1 MDSLFAQA
9 FITLLASRMCTSI
22 TGDRSLSLNLLE
34 EFNRV
39 IMPEAR
45 RVNGTERLDPPT
57 VDSEW
62 LEATYTS
69 ASSSITSYPPFS
81 LSSYGTFE

>member
-1 MDSLFAQA
+1 
-9 FITLLASRMCTSI
+9 MCTSI

-45 RVNGTERLDPPT
+45 RVNGAERLDPPT

-69 ASSSITSYPPFS
+69 SSSYSYSYPPFS
-81 LSSYGTFE
+81 QTSYGSFS